1 MRLVKQGQSLV
12 AEQRGLDPESSC
24 SIDSVLKR
32 IRWIDWTAPSLRC
45 CPVGRQ
51 ADGSV
56 RSDVMGDQAFWVSSS
71 RIFTITPGREHQEIS
86 SYQACRHND
95 GDQLLQLFDVHPRI
109 LTLLC
114 GEFRSRSRT
123 MKLAEQ
129 R

>member
-1 MRLVKQGQSLV
+1 M
-12 AEQRGLDPESSC
+12 
-24 SIDSVLKR
+24 
-32 IRWIDWTAPSLRC
+32 
-45 CPVGRQ
+45 
-51 ADGSV
+51 

-86 SYQACRHND
+86 SYQARRHND

-114 GEFRSRSRT
+114 GEFRSRSRS